1 METLNINNS
10 EMEHLKKS
18 LFPPHPRQKATPEVK
33 AKHPD

>member
-18 LFPPHPRQKATPEVK
+18 FFPPQPRQKATPEVK